1 MKNILSVISK
11 TPLFKGL
18 PENQLE
24 EIKRITVQRQYNKGE
39 AIFFEGDEGNGF
51 YIVAQGRV
59 KVFKLS
65 LEGKEHILHILG
77 PGEPFGEVPVFSGR
91 PFPANAQTLVKS
103 RLLFLPRA
111 AFIKLITTNP
121 SLSLNMFAILSM
133 RLREFTVQIENLS
146 LKEVPGRVAS
156 YLIYQSDE
164 QGHDG
169 FVDLHISKKQLASM
183 LGATPETL
191 SRMFS
196 KMSDQGLIEVQGRRI
211 QILDRQRLTTV

>member
-1 MKNILSVISK
+1 MQNILSVIAK

-18 PENQLE
+18 PENQLK
-24 EIKRITVQRQYNKGE
+24 EIQRITVSRSYNKGE
-39 AIFFEGDEGNGF
+39 AIFFEGDECNGF
-51 YIVAQGRV
+51 YIIAQGQV

-65 LEGKEHILHILG
+65 FEGKEHILHILG

-91 PFPANAQTLVKS
+91 PFPANSQSLVKS

-111 AFIKLITTNP
+111 AFIKLITANP

-156 YLIYQSDE
+156 YLLYQSDE
-164 QGHDG
+164 QGHHD
-169 FVDLHISKKQLASM
+169 FVDLRISKKQLASM

-191 SRMFS
+191 SRMFA
-196 KMSDQGLIEVQGRRI
+196 KMSDQGLIEVQGRLIR
-211 QILDRQRLTTV
+211 ILDRQRLTTI

>member
-1 MKNILSVISK
+1 MQNILSIIAK

-24 EIKRITVQRQYNKGE
+24 EIKRIIVQRNYNKGE
-39 AIFFEGDEGNGF
+39 AIFFEGDKGNGF

-59 KVFKLS
+59 KVYKLS

-77 PGEPFGEVPVFSGR
+77 TGEPFGEVPVFSGR
-91 PFPANAQTLVKS
+91 PFPANSQALVKS

-121 SLSLNMFAILSM
+121 SLSLNMFAVLSM

-164 QGHDG
+164 QGHSE
-169 FVDLHISKKQLASM
+169 FVDLRISKKQLASM
-183 LGATPETL
+183 VGATPETL
-191 SRMFS
+191 SRMFL
-196 KMSDQGLIEVQGRRI
+196 KMSEQGLIKVEGRRI
-211 QILDRQRLTTV
+211 RILERQRLTDI

>member
-1 MKNILSVISK
+1 MKNILSIIAK

-18 PENQLE
+18 PENQLK
-24 EIKRITVQRQYNKGE
+24 EIKRITVQRKYNKGE
-39 AIFFEGDEGNGF
+39 TIFFEGDEGNGF
-51 YIVAQGRV
+51 YIVAQGQV

-65 LEGKEHILHILG
+65 LDGKEHILHILG

-91 PFPANAQTLVKS
+91 PFPANAMALVKS

-111 AFIKLITTNP
+111 AFIKLITANP

-146 LKEVPGRVAS
+146 LKEVPERVAS
-156 YLIYQSDE
+156 YLIYQAEE
-164 QGHDG
+164 QGHYE

-191 SRMFS
+191 SRMFA
-196 KMSDQGLIEVQGRRI
+196 KMSDQGLIEVEGRRI
-211 QILDRQRLTTV
+211 RILDRQRLTTV

>member
-11 TPLFKGL
+11 TPLFRGL

-24 EIKRITVQRQYNKGE
+24 EIKRITVSRNYNKGE
-39 AIFFEGDEGNGF
+39 ALFFEGDEGNGF
-51 YIVAQGRV
+51 YIVAQGQV
-59 KVFKLS
+59 KIFKLS

-77 PGEPFGEVPVFSGR
+77 PGDPFGEVPVFSGR
-91 PFPANAQTLVKS
+91 PFPANAQSLIKS
-103 RLLFLPRA
+103 CILFLPRT

-121 SLSLNMFAILSM
+121 SLSLNMFAILST

-146 LKEVPGRVAS
+146 LKEVPERVAS

-164 QGHDG
+164 QGHQD
-169 FVDLHISKKQLASM
+169 FVDLRISKKQLASM

-191 SRMFS
+191 SRMFA
-196 KMSDQGLIEVQGRRI
+196 KMSDQGLIEVEGRRI
-211 QILDRQRLTTV
+211 RLLDRQKLTTI